1 VLDDDPTGAQDV
13 VDTPVVLDWSDD
25 VLARLP
31 ERPFHVVTNTRAHT
45 ASDAYRLT
53 REVSAAVLQRFAGA
67 VLVLRGD
74 STLRAHVREE
84 YEAVRDVAFTGLSP
98 TLLLVPALPAAGRVT
113 VDGVQLLDAG
123 GRRTPLHETAYAA
136 DGAFAYGSAHL
147 LEWADERSGGLF
159 AVSRG
164 VGLGLAELRARG
176 GEAVREALTAAAA
189 GAGPAACAPDA
200 ETVDD
205 LVAIADGLRAAQA
218 DGVPV
223 IVRSAPTFAA
233 ILTGA
238 LADRMHPVPHARS
251 LLVVC
256 GSYVERTTRQL
267 APLAG
272 AYPGTTVELSL
283 PRMLSDEP
291 EPELERA
298 ELAARAALRR
308 AGVAALTTPRI
319 RTPVADDP
327 VSAARITQGLAQLT
341 ARLADDAGLVLF
353 KGGITSAIGV
363 RDGLGAKLAVAE
375 GPVAPGVALW
385 RLEDE
390 RRCLVFPGNV
400 GDDDALVRLAAQV
413 LA

>member
-13 VDTPVVLDWSDD
+13 VDMPVVLDWSDG

-45 ASDAYRLT
+45 ASEAYRLT
-53 REVSAAVLQRFAGA
+53 RDVAAAVLRRFAA
-67 VLVLRGD
+67 ALLVLRGD

-84 YEAVRDVAFTGLSP
+84 YEAVRDVAFPGLPP
-98 TLLLVPALPAAGRVT
+98 TLLLVPALPSAGRVT
-113 VDGVQLLDAG
+113 VDCVHLLDAG
-123 GRRTPLHETAYAA
+123 GRRTPLHETAYAT
-136 DGAFAYGSAHL
+136 DGAFAYHSAHL
-147 LEWADERSGGLF
+147 LEWAQERSDGLF
-159 AVSRG
+159 AASRG
-164 VGLGLAELRARG
+164 VGVRLAELRARG
-176 GEAVREALTAAAA
+176 GEAVREALATAAATA
-189 GAGPAACAPDA
+189 QPAACAPDA

-218 DGVPV
+218 DGIPV
-223 IVRSAPTFAA
+223 IVRCAPTFAA
-233 ILTGA
+233 ILSGTMA
-238 LADRMHPVPHARS
+238 TCLRAAPRARS

-256 GSYVERTTRQL
+256 GSYVERTTSQL
-267 APLAG
+267 SQLEA
-272 AYPGTTVELSL
+272 AYPGTIVELSL
-283 PRMLSDEP
+283 RRLLSDEH
-291 EPELERA
+291 ERELERA

-308 AGVAALTTPRI
+308 AGVAALTTPRT
-319 RTPVADDP
+319 RAPVADDP
-327 VSAARITQGLAQLT
+327 VGAGRITAGLARLT

-353 KGGITSAIGV
+353 KGGITSAVGV

-375 GPVAPGVALW
+375 GPVAPGIALW

-400 GDDDALVRLAAQV
+400 GDDDSLVRLAAQV